1 MNDQSVPLT
10 PLQKA
15 AVALKAQR
23 DRIAELEQMASAP
36 IAIVGMGC
44 RYAAGARG
52 PEALWQAL
60 EAGRDGRR
68 EVPTDRWD
76 IDAVYDPTPGG
87 PGKQYPRKSSFRSGV
102 SHVHTPYFR
111 YARTSVRR
119 GKQ

>member
-44 RYAAGARG
+44 RYAVGARG
-52 PEALWQAL
+52 HEAMWQAL
-60 EAGRDGRR
+60 AAGRDGSR
-68 EVPTDRWD
+68 EGPTDRWD
-76 IDAVYDPTPGG
+76 IDALCDPTPGVAG
-87 PGKQYPRKSSFRSGV
+87 QM
-102 SHVHTPYFR
+102 
-111 YARTSVRR
+111 YARRWEDDTIDIQSLMRTSSPAV
-119 GKQ
+119 